1 MLTLSEAD
9 SFFLTHPLQKNIAN
23 FTEDERNAA
32 LVTAHTDISAAMD
45 WAEFPEEP
53 GELLAAAVFEQMAY
67 LLLNPHIISGNTDA
81 SGKSMIAPRAEML
94 LRAITAP
101 AGVRNGKCRT
111 ASGRTVNLG
120 RG

>member
-32 LVTAHTDISAAMD
+32 LITAHTDITAEMG
-45 WAEFPEEP
+45 WTEFPEEP
-53 GELLAAAVFEQMAY
+53 GELLAAAIFEQMAY

-81 SGKSMIAPRAEML
+81 SGKSMIAPRAGML
-94 LRAITAP
+94 LRAMTNP
-101 AGVRNGKCRT
+101 AGIHNCKCRT
-111 ASGRTVNLG
+111 ASGRTINLG